1 MGAGHRGADPRGPS
15 SWLTPDRSQSC
26 LPGHNTER
34 ALEHY
39 AIGFAVEPYP
49 DGGYG
54 FAQRDG
60 VGIHLNLVPDLAVD
74 ANQTAVYLYVSDA
87 DALAEQWRLTRPSKQ
102 AGGVVDL
109 QIGAA
114 HPGEAPITGLE
125 GTGRRPLGAT
135 DRTTCAIG
143 VTGQRDRA
151 VVQSR
156 TGAGPQ
162 RDAAIR
168 CAKPTLWS

>member
-1 MGAGHRGADPRGPS
+1 LGAGHRGADPRGPS

-87 DALAEQWRLTRPSKQ
+87 DALAEQWRLTRPVNRPVASSTSRSAPRTRVKPPSL
-102 AGGVVDL
+102 AWKEPVGDL
-109 QIGAA
+109 SGPLTARR
-114 HPGEAPITGLE
+114 APS
-125 GTGRRPLGAT
+125 A
-135 DRTTCAIG
+135 
-143 VTGQRDRA
+143 
-151 VVQSR
+151 
-156 TGAGPQ
+156 
-162 RDAAIR
+162 
-168 CAKPTLWS
+168 